1 MILAC
6 AGCGDN
12 YACNIDAQGFCIFTG
27 SPHQTGLEPGTENIV
42 DRSGTV
48 LFGLHEALAANAES
62 GVPSLADLRAA
73 YPDAARRALSA
84 ARAND
89 AGGRS
94 IGDFLRD
101 NLGARSLEPRDGDD
115 ADAVLSR
122 AEGALTA
129 GRLGDALAE
138 LETLPDAS
146 RAELSGWIEQAETRR
161 NAIAAAEELNAS
173 LSDS

>member
-1 MILAC
+1 MPSPSV
-6 AGCGDN
+6 
-12 YACNIDAQGFCIFTG
+12 G
-27 SPHQTGLEPGTENIV
+27 SAP
-42 DRSGTV
+42 
-48 LFGLHEALAANAES
+48 S
-62 GVPSLADLRAA
+62 GVSNVFRVRT
-73 YPDAARRALSA
+73 YSGGLSP
-84 ARAND
+84 
-89 AGGRS
+89 GGRS

-122 AEGALTA
+122 AEGALKA

-146 RAELSGWIEQAETRR
+146 RAELTGWIELAETRR

-173 LSDS
+173 LSDC